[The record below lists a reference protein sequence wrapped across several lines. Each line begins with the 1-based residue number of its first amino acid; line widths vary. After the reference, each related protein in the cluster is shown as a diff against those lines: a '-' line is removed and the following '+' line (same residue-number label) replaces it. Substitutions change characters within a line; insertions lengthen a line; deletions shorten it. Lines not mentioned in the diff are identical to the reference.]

1 MRIGLV
7 ALTLVAAAWGQSS
20 KQTPGVQ
27 ENLLKEVAFEQKLN
41 NQLPLDL
48 PFRDEAGRD
57 VKLGDYFTDKP
68 VLLVPVY
75 YECPMLC
82 NLTMTELV
90 KTLRLV
96 TLNPGLE
103 FRVVMFSFDPKEKPE
118 LAAEKKKAY
127 LKLYKRPGTEEG
139 WTFLT
144 GSEGSIQSLTSAMG
158 FRYSYD
164 ATIKQYAHAA
174 GFLIATPA
182 GKVSRY
188 LFGIEYAARDLR
200 LALVESSAGKIG
212 DPVSQLLLMCF
223 HYDPTSGRYTMGV
236 LTAIRAAGLVTVAL
250 IGGFLILSFRRE
262 KRQRNLGAA

>member
-1 MRIGLV
+1 MRIGLL

-20 KQTPGVQ
+20 KQTPGAQ

-41 NQLPLDL
+41 SQLPLDL
-48 PFRDEAGRD
+48 PFRDETGRE
-57 VKLGDYFTDKP
+57 VKLGEYFQDKP
-68 VLLVPVY
+68 VVLVPVY
-75 YECPMLC
+75 FECPMLC
-82 NLTMTELV
+82 NLTMSELV
-90 KTLRLV
+90 KTLKVV
-96 TLNPGLE
+96 TLNPGSD
-103 FRVVMFSFDPKEKPE
+103 FRVVMFSFDPNEKPE

-127 LKLYKRPGTEEG
+127 LKRYNRQGTDAG

-144 GSEGSIQSLTSAMG
+144 GTEDSIKSLTGAMG

-164 ATIKQYAHAA
+164 PSIKQFAHAA

-182 GKVSRY
+182 GKISRY

-236 LTAIRAAGLVTVAL
+236 LTAIRAAGVLTVAL
-250 IGGFLILSFRRE
+250 IGGFLILSIRRE
-262 KRQRNLGAA
+262 KRQKNLGAA

>member
-118 LAAEKKKAY
+118 LAAEKTTAY

-144 GSEGSIQSLTSAMG
+144 GSEESIQSLTSAMG

-223 HYDPTSGRYTMGV
+223 HYDPTSGRYTM
-236 LTAIRAAGLVTVAL
+236 AGLVTVAL